1 MALAVWWLALSL
13 AHAQELSGWVELRNN
28 WQIGVDGRPWQVI
41 GGVRP
46 TFELPIGRRLSFSVT
61 PELTLLGGRDM
72 SVELRSTL
80 EQSDFGPLLDAAGCT
95 WPDGTTYQTGI
106 DAIDAHVTVERLYV
120 DAYLPKV
127 DLRVGRQPLQW
138 GSGLMIHPTDPF
150 DEVLFTEPW
159 RQRRGVNAIRATVPL
174 GEVEQIQ
181 GIVSLDDTFR
191 KVRAAVRATANA
203 GGFDVSVV
211 GAYRQDDKQGLVGL
225 DVKGTAGVGL
235 WFEGALKLG
244 GDDPFQMKWTESLVA
259 GVDYSFPVLE
269 RIYLAGQYVR
279 QGDGT
284 LDTDDPMA
292 LASRLSAGA
301 STALPDCG
309 DVPVGDLFG
318 TSTAGGDTQ
327 TSSFASPFA
336 GRDYLL
342 LTTSVGFI
350 PELSLNLVDLQN
362 LDDGTGV
369 FVPTVSSSPTG
380 WLNLSVSAQVPYKLW
395 GDGGEF
401 KPSSA
406 TTTISAT
413 PIEGLPPLKADLG
426 GLVPDAQ
433 VSVWARANF

>member
-1 MALAVWWLALSL
+1 MAVGALWLVLAVAR
-13 AHAQELSGWVELRNN
+13 AQELSGWVELRNS
-28 WQIGVDGRPWQVI
+28 WQLGVDGRPWQLI
-41 GGVRP
+41 GDVRP
-46 TFELPIGRRLSFSVT
+46 TFDLPIGRRVSFSIT
-61 PELTLLGGRDM
+61 PELTLLGGRDT
-72 SVELRSTL
+72 SVELRRTL
-80 EQSDFGPLLDAAGCT
+80 EASDFGPLLDAAGCT

-106 DAIDAHVTVERLYV
+106 DAIEAHVSVERLYV

-127 DLRVGRQPLQW
+127 DVRVGRQPLQW

-159 RQRRGVNAIRATVPL
+159 KQRRGVNAIRATVPL
-174 GEVEQIQ
+174 GPVEQIQ

-244 GDDPFQMKWTESLVA
+244 GDDPFKMKWSESLVA
-259 GVDYSFPVLE
+259 GLDYSFPVLE

-284 LDTDDPMA
+284 LDTDDPAA
-292 LASRLSAGA
+292 LASRLSAGGTA
-301 STALPDCG
+301 ALPECG

-318 TSTAGGDTQ
+318 AGASTGDAS

-342 LTTSVGFI
+342 LTTSFGFI

-401 KPSSA
+401 KPSAS

-413 PIEGLPPLKADLG
+413 PIPGLPALKADLG

-433 VSVWARANF
+433 LSVWARANF